1 MTRSEARIRHG
12 EWLVMDG
19 GALRVR
25 AYLKGTAH
33 LEVHPEMAAAKLH
46 SGAPV
51 SDGNSASVPPETE
64 KKLKDFTLMDK
75 PLPFAVLAVLSGLK
89 AEHHN
94 PRRRN
99 KWDDP
104 TPPLTTNPFNR
115 RFDWQDEDKAIRGQA
130 GKVLEMIGG
139 VLIKA
144 APRKIS
150 TSGSSIT
157 THPECSVRSL
167 HLAVFQTISRTS
179 STQPRNRW
187 PKGLYVRPKYNRAR
201 NAWSQVLAPGTSL
214 Y

>member
-1 MTRSEARIRHG
+1 
-12 EWLVMDG
+12 MDG

-33 LEVHPEMAAAKLH
+33 LEVHPEMARRLNCILAHLYPMAI
-46 SGAPV
+46 
-51 SDGNSASVPPETE
+51 PPQFRQKPK

-144 APRKIS
+144 GPRKIS

>member
-1 MTRSEARIRHG
+1 MVGDGRWRITCPGLSEGYRAPRSSPRN
-12 EWLVMDG
+12 
-19 GALRVR
+19 
-25 AYLKGTAH
+25 GT
-33 LEVHPEMAAAKLH
+33 AAKLH

-144 APRKIS
+144 GPRKIS